1 VRVAFELVLL
11 QMLKESK
18 SVIGEMVFQFAV
30 VAELHQE
37 AA

>member
-1 VRVAFELVLL
+1 VRVAFGLVLL

-18 SVIGEMVFQFAV
+18 GVIGEMVFQFAV
-30 VAELHQE
+30 VAEFHEE